1 MHFEFYLNIN
11 MHACKDFS
19 TGYLKEC
26 KLMPSHNTLP
36 KASRFS
42 LDPFHA
48 MYRPLTESIVVLDR

>member
-1 MHFEFYLNIN
+1 